1 MIGNLLFAIV
11 QLLHSLIN
19 LYIWVVIIA
28 SVISFIQPDPRNPIV
43 DILNRLTQPAFRF
56 IRQKMPFLVISGIDL
71 SPIVII
77 FGLQFIDTLMMRS
90 LMGI

>member
-1 MIGNLLFAIV
+1 MNALIFAIA
-11 QLLHSLIN
+11 QLLHSIIN

-28 SVISFIQPDPRNPIV
+28 ALLSFVQLDPRNPIV
-43 DILNRLTQPAFRF
+43 EILNRLTQPVFSF
-56 IRQKMPFLVISGIDL
+56 VRQKMPFVVFSGIDL

-90 LMGI
+90 LMM